1 MKKKTVFKWLNR
13 VVSTALTILLIAVAG
28 LVLTTKLSGGE
39 PQVFG
44 YQFKTVLSGSME
56 PEFMTGSVIAV
67 EPIEGDERH
76 SLKEG
81 DVITFMESEN
91 KLITHRIIE
100 VKETGNGAFYTTKG
114 DNNNA
119 PDTNSVLAENVVAK
133 YTGFTIP
140 FLGYAVNFAQTQ
152 NGAFLLLI
160 PGLFLVGYSLFTI
173 WQALRELDKMNKKHS
188 SEKESAATN

>member
-1 MKKKTVFKWLNR
+1 MKKKIVFKWINR
-13 VVSTALTILLIAVAG
+13 IVSTALTILLIAVAG

-56 PEFMTGSVIAV
+56 PEFLTGSVIAV
-67 EPIEGDERH
+67 EPMEGEERQN
-76 SLKEG
+76 LKEG
-81 DVITFMESEN
+81 DVITFMESAD

-100 VKETGNGAFYTTKG
+100 VKETGNGAVYTTKG

-119 PDTNSVLAENVVAK
+119 PDTEPVLADNVVAK
-133 YTGFTIP
+133 YTGITIP

-152 NGAFLLLI
+152 NGAFLLLV
-160 PGLFLVGYSLFTI
+160 PGLFLVGYSIFTI
-173 WQALRELDKMNKKHS
+173 WQALRELDKMNKKGS